1 MTHTLNHLTAQQ
13 IYELAEQKARE
24 EYEQQ
29 EASRRE
35 QLQALKAERREL
47 LSSHREAQRR
57 LQEAQRA
64 ELAHLDGKLLE
75 LGGRLP
81 KDSPLQ
87 QGRSTQR
94 PQAAEQWLQIIA
106 QAPEM
111 TLADI
116 RERATRE
123 GLPTHNLPQRLA
135 QLRRQG
141 HVEQVRRGVYRMVQ
155 QDQPLAHPDG
165 QVVGWS

>member
-1 MTHTLNHLTAQQ
+1 MTNSLNPLTAQEL
-13 IYELAEQKARE
+13 YELAKCKARE
-24 EYEQQ
+24 EYKQQ

-94 PQAAEQWLQIIA
+94 PQVEQWLQIIA

-141 HVEQVRRGVYRMVQ
+141 HLEQVRRGVYRVAQ
-155 QDQPLAHPDG
+155 QDQAVAHPDN

>member
-29 EASRRE
+29 EATRRE
-35 QLQALKAERREL
+35 QFLALKAERREM

-75 LGGRLP
+75 LGARLP
-81 KDSPLQ
+81 KGSPL

-94 PQAAEQWLQIIA
+94 PQVEQWLQIIA

-116 RERATRE
+116 RELATRE

-141 HVEQVRRGVYRMVQ
+141 HLEQVRRGVYRVAQ
-155 QDQPLAHPDG
+155 QDQAVAPPDR

>member
-1 MTHTLNHLTAQQ
+1 MTNTLKQLTSQEL
-13 IYELAEQKARE
+13 YELAGQRARQ

-29 EASRRE
+29 EANHRE

-47 LSSHREAQRR
+47 MDSHRDAQRR

-64 ELAHLDGKLLE
+64 QLAHLDGKLLE
-75 LGGRLP
+75 LGGHLP

-87 QGRSTQR
+87 GRSPQR
-94 PQAAEQWLQIIA
+94 HQADRWLRIIA

-116 RERATRE
+116 RERAAQE
-123 GLPTHNLPQRLA
+123 GLPTQNLSQRLA
-135 QLRRQG
+135 QIKRQG
-141 HVEQVRRGVYRMVQ
+141 QLEQVRRGVYRVV
-155 QDQPLAHPDG
+155 DRADRADTYLEN
-165 QVVGWS
+165 QVAGWS